1 MTAQNRLRLLMSAD
15 AVGGVW
21 QYAVEL
27 AGALEPL
34 GIDTTLAVLGPSPA
48 EDLRR
53 FAAGTAPRAAI
64 LDTGL
69 PLDWLSGNEAPV
81 LAAGQALAHLAADT
95 GADLVQVNSPAL
107 AATAAFPVPVV
118 AVAHGCVAS
127 WWDAC
132 GDAPFPDSFRWHADL
147 VRRGLLAADATV
159 APSAAYAADL
169 ARLYALPER
178 PRAVHN
184 GRGGAPDPAAFAAP
198 APHAFSAG
206 RFWDR
211 AKDTATLDAVAAR
224 LSAPLRAAGP
234 VEAPHGERAE
244 PRHLALL
251 GRLDAPAMARE
262 LAARPVFVSTARFEP
277 FGLAVLEAAGHG
289 CPLVLADIPVFRE
302 LWDGA
307 ARFAPPGDADAFAA
321 ETNALLADEAVR
333 DRLGRDAAARAAR
346 YAPAATAQAMAA
358 LYRGLLPAADTQ
370 LKVAS

>member
-1 MTAQNRLRLLMSAD
+1 MTAKNRLRLLMSAD

-34 GIDTTLAVLGPSPA
+34 GIDATLAVLGPSPS

-53 FAAGTAPRAAI
+53 FAAETAPRAAI

-69 PLDWLSGNEAPV
+69 PLDWLSENEAPV
-81 LAAGQALAHLAADT
+81 LAAARALAGLATDT
-95 GADLVQVNSPAL
+95 GADLVQLNSPAL
-107 AATAAFPVPVV
+107 AAAAACPVPVV

-132 GDAPFPDSFRWHADL
+132 GDGPLPESFRWHAGL
-147 VRRGLLAADATV
+147 VRRGLLAANAVV

-169 ARLYALPER
+169 ARVYALPEP

-184 GRGGAPDPAAFAAP
+184 GRGGAPTPAGFGTP
-198 APHAFSAG
+198 APQAFSAG
-206 RFWDR
+206 RLWDR

-234 VEAPHGERAE
+234 VEAPHGERVE
-244 PRHLALL
+244 PRHVALL
-251 GRLDAPAMARE
+251 GRLDAAAMARA

-277 FGLAVLEAAGHG
+277 FGLAVLEAAAHG

-302 LWDGA
+302 LWDGV

-321 ETNALLADEAVR
+321 ATNALLADEAAR
-333 DRLGRDAAARAAR
+333 DRLGREAAARAAR
-346 YAPAATAQAMAA
+346 YAPAATAKVMAA